1 MTTTVHIKFIRLA
14 QVLTLTGTS
23 KSKHYTDIKQ
33 GIPPPPISLGERAKG
48 YLEHEIMAINLAR
61 AKGATNEALKAMVQ
75 KLVKQRNSIQY

>member
-1 MTTTVHIKFIRLA
+1 MNQVKVKFIRLKE
-14 QVLTLTGTS
+14 VLAICGTS

-33 GIPPPPISLGERAKG
+33 GITPPPISLGERAKG